1 MLIDVAS
8 GSAARNPSGAVSALS
23 SANYSVTGCE
33 FRLLQEMPPKTQL
46 ANMDYCFTS
55 YDLFNDTIPQS
66 TTRHNQE
73 ITSVSSKAMA
83 LFTTFED
90 QRYNSGIQSLG
101 SNSYFTGIAADAPGF
116 NINSVVYFINNK
128 LYPLRAY
135 DPKRNHDKVIQVNEL
150 VKALS
155 TLGFAPKNLGNT
167 DASNGNIQANRFLLA
182 RELARG
188 DMVYNLQNA
197 EPQLRIGFSGAR
209 GNDAYHNARH
219 NTTMRTFV
227 FSKKIIHIDGADGLT
242 LEF

>member
-1 MLIDVAS
+1 MAQVNNGADLEITIQDAVAAAITATANTGDNAAPKAGIMLIDVAS
-8 GSAARNPSGAVSALS
+8 GSVVRNPNGAVSALS

-135 DPKRNHDKVIQVNEL
+135 DPKRNHDKVIQVNDDTSQ
-150 VKALS
+150 VPFTAAQTPLS
-155 TLGFAPKNLGNT
+155 HGKQQ
-167 DASNGNIQANRFLLA
+167 DSASLTSFPAQPTQTNGT
-182 RELARG
+182 
-188 DMVYNLQNA
+188 
-197 EPQLRIGFSGAR
+197 EPGSA
-209 GNDAYHNARH
+209 
-219 NTTMRTFV
+219 
-227 FSKKIIHIDGADGLT
+227 
-242 LEF
+242 